1 MSRMSKIQQFYNLPT
16 VAVLCVGYN
25 SLHNL
30 PTSADSPSG
39 RWSVRDSESNNS
51 LKNSSGLWPSSGFVG
66 EEAEIRGNR
75 DGVSTED
82 TGDNYPE
89 GRRLWTWLIL
99 CDDGTIISL
108 HEPHSH
114 RIASC
119 PLDYRDQIGVVRK
132 NILTI
137 FRSLS
142 RAPEAL
148 NRTAIEKAKGQGAL
162 DELPFRRQGP
172 TDLTES
178 EPSLLFYYLFDDW
191 YSSWSLAIERQHP
204 YKRKLRKLVSFP
216 GSKALYM
223 PNFRFI
229 RETISYMIPSLSI

>member
-1 MSRMSKIQQFYNLPT
+1 MLLNGEVDVSEYPRSTAFEILNSKT
-16 VAVLCVGYN
+16 AVLCVGYN

-30 PTSADSPSG
+30 PSSPDSNSG
-39 RWSVRDSESNNS
+39 RWSLRDNESNH
-51 LKNSSGLWPSSGFVG
+51 SSKHSTGGLPCFAVDEAGGSDDDGSSH
-66 EEAEIRGNR
+66 A
-75 DGVSTED
+75 D
-82 TGDNYPE
+82 TQENFPE

-114 RIASC
+114 RTVPSA
-119 PLDYRDQIGVVRK
+119 LDYKGQIGIIRK

-137 FRSLS
+137 LRSLS
-142 RAPEAL
+142 RASEAL
-148 NRTAIEKAKGQGAL
+148 NRTAIEKSKGLGAL
-162 DELPFRRQGP
+162 DELPFRRQGL

-204 YKRKLRKLVSFP
+204 YRRKLRKLV
-216 GSKALYM
+216 
-223 PNFRFI
+223 RF
-229 RETISYMIPSLSI
+229 TWHFYIS